1 MSNLQESSS
10 SNSLNLDQ
18 MQEPMQLQQLQQL
31 VFTLVQQVQQHQ
43 TVLHKLEALNN
54 TIQALQSEN
63 QALADENQKL
73 RAQLS
78 VSQVAQDR
86 SSVSLSPSSVQNQ
99 PTFATVAASATRK
112 SGNSGGRAASGA
124 TSSLK
129 KRVAAARAFKTAATQ
144 GPQGFEYVY
153 LGRNRKLDRNEV
165 RSRLR
170 RAGVD
175 TGRVLDVCFPA
186 SGVIGILLHT
196 QYVAKF
202 TEIMTKAEAEF
213 IKDFEPLH
221 PDHLADPKFISFSD
235 SARADEMAKIV
246 HSRSLNT
253 LAFVRPV
260 LVPSVGR
267 SFVDLGWI
275 DDSDLQ
281 DAVKK
286 AHHRLAAQDPKKAA
300 FVFRSTG
307 SLSSPDGDVSD
318 ESDTEMSL

>member
-86 SSVSLSPSSVQNQ
+86 SSVSLSPSAVQNQ

-112 SGNSGGRAASGA
+112 SGNSGGRATSGS

-175 TGRVLDVCFPA
+175 TCRVLDVCFPA

-202 TEIMTKAEAEF
+202 TEIMAKAEAEENLMTF
-213 IKDFEPLH
+213 
-221 PDHLADPKFISFSD
+221 
-235 SARADEMAKIV
+235 
-246 HSRSLNT
+246 
-253 LAFVRPV
+253 
-260 LVPSVGR
+260 
-267 SFVDLGWI
+267 
-275 DDSDLQ
+275 
-281 DAVKK
+281 KK
-286 AHHRLAAQDPKKAA
+286 
-300 FVFRSTG
+300 
-307 SLSSPDGDVSD
+307 
-318 ESDTEMSL
+318 